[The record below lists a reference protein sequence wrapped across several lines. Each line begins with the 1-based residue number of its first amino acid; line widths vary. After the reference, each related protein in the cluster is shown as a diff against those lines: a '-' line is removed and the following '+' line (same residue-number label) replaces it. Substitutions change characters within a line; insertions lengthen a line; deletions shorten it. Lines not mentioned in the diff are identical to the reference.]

1 MALELQTAPVS
12 CLLFEALDIA
22 DCGNIRLNTKS
33 KNHNKG
39 LFTLLVAGERV
50 IESRSRQ
57 WCYFVGKREAEH
69 RAVGCKNKSPDSA
82 GCRWKHSFVP
92 VWKVWGEWVIGTEVL
107 KSGFLLKGSK
117 SC

>member
-22 DCGNIRLNTKS
+22 ECGNIRLNTKS

-57 WCYFVGKREAEH
+57 WCYFVGRE
-69 RAVGCKNKSPDSA
+69 KLS
-82 GCRWKHSFVP
+82 
-92 VWKVWGEWVIGTEVL
+92 TELLDVKINPQTQQDADGNTPL
-107 KSGFLLKGSK
+107 YQSGKSGVSG
-117 SC
+117 